1 MNGTRARTVPAAPE
15 TDNGAIMRKSEVE
28 AGLNA
33 LAKEVAEAKAALAR
47 GDDEIG
53 LENVGPRIERL
64 VAAAMNLPGDGSR
77 QMEPLLTKVRDDL
90 QELSDA
96 LGAAIEEAN
105 AEAAAEKSGSEDE
118 PPTSETKH

>member
-1 MNGTRARTVPAAPE
+1 
-15 TDNGAIMRKSEVE
+15 MRKSEVE

-33 LAKEVAEAKAALAR
+33 LAKEVAEAKEALAR

-64 VAAAMNLPGDGSR
+64 VVAAMNLPGDESR
-77 QMEPLLTKVRDDL
+77 EMEPLLTKVRDDL

-105 AEAAAEKSGSEDE
+105 AEAAETTEAGSEDGT
-118 PPTSETKH
+118 PPSETKH